1 MAAVIKDIKLD
12 FLEEN
17 NVVVLAKQE
26 DAGSRFIRVT
36 FAEEGKP
43 FPIAGA
49 SYVTLNVKKNDG
61 HVVKSE
67 GIVNDDGTATVPLVS
82 QMLAVDG
89 DAKADV
95 SVFGIEPKKLTTMS
109 FTVRVQESS
118 IPDGTEIS
126 TDEFNDLITALAEI
140 AGFAGVRDEVEDA
153 RGTYGTVEERLNIV
167 HSYLC

>member
-82 QMLAVDG
+82 QMLAVVVMR
-89 DAKADV
+89 KPHV
-95 SVFGIEPKKLTTMS
+95 SVFGVKAPSTTMS

-140 AGFAGVRDEVEDA
+140 AGFAALVSSCA
-153 RGTYGTVEERLNIV
+153 RGADRTP
-167 HSYLC
+167 